1 MADEL
6 NIVVKALLDEKDLRA
21 RAAAIEDVTIHGK
34 IVIDKADL
42 KKQIDGIAGESS
54 KFGNKFKIK
63 YGVDKGDFVKQFR
76 VAGEEAKK
84 EVEKALSGGGSPV
97 KINVEASAKGIAKVA
112 ERMGELGFDD
122 VAVNKATQALKSQQ
136 IIVTEI
142 SQGYKTVNKDQQE
155 FAQLTIKGVDAAGSL
170 YSITERYNISQK
182 ESLDAIVNINSKL
195 NEQGDIVNKMATK
208 MQPKDIGT
216 IKAEESEILKRFV
229 SNLQKANEYT
239 GDMRATADSL
249 GVSLSNAF
257 SKQEIETYRNQL
269 SIAKEQFRA
278 LQAEAA
284 RVAALPTTKIDT
296 NVSSLNTS
304 LAYQGMDAQTAGITN
319 LRNEINS
326 LIAEYGR
333 LKVSMDSLDPNSA
346 EFQALGVQVDS
357 LDTRFKSATKAAEL
371 FNGSF
376 SNKTKLAGID
386 DQIRKAKS
394 SLEELESKWSKFK
407 GNPALLTE
415 FKELQAAAQQLDATN
430 LQNFNKQLASFK
442 TNVRAAGAD
451 TRKFGDELKNAL
463 AKFGLWITASS
474 IFMQAWRGMRQMV
487 DSVKELDAALVEFNK
502 VADLSSS
509 QLDKFIDRAF
519 EAGEALGRTGTEVIQ
534 ATAIFKQAGYSVEES
549 LNLANSALVM
559 KNVSENIESTA
570 AAASDLI
577 AVMKGFDLAV
587 SDSLAVVDM
596 INNVSNNLPIAFG
609 SVSEGLTRISGTL
622 AQTGTSIQETIGL
635 ITGGFAS
642 LRNVEKVSSGLIIL
656 NQRLRGISE
665 SGDEIEGL
673 APKLQSAFKEIAGID
688 IADANGELRS
698 TYDIIADLA
707 KVADT
712 LGSKERQYLF
722 ELAAGNRQVS
732 VLNAIVNSWDSVTL
746 AIDKATNST
755 GSAMRENDKFLDSIQ
770 GKTNRLASSFQMLAS
785 NTIESGA
792 IKGLIDFANALVQ
805 VIDKIGPLQTAL
817 LAITGFTTL
826 FSNGKLAGTVA
837 SLGKSFLNMGKTFLM
852 LPKTIKQSNENFIG
866 PLQAGAST
874 ISSFRLAVLGVTAA
888 FTVAKVALDSYDNSL
903 AEHTKRAQDAI
914 SKWSDTSDALAD
926 TKQAIETIGPEFE
939 KLSSGV
945 DTYGNNI
952 SLTSE
957 QFDRYNQ
964 IANQVAAMFPE
975 MVVGYTDQG
984 TAILSTAGYVSELT
998 DAYEKQELAARRASA
1013 ASANV
1018 VFEAFKRRT
1027 STGDFLGRGEVP
1039 LESER
1044 DVINAI
1050 INAASSSDSR
1060 VVTLKDIV
1068 SEMGRAGAS
1077 ASYSNDA
1084 FKGVVEGAGL
1094 QTLSPGSNDFDAK
1107 WIKEHIGLA
1116 FAYRDALNS
1125 QLESETNAAKP
1136 FIESIMFG
1144 TKKYQ
1149 GLSDDAKQAV
1159 SNIVSELGY
1168 EYYSQFS
1175 SERDASAGLGR
1186 DILMP
1191 LEGDSSLLSGIS
1203 IIEEATAN
1211 FKDGKKSVGEYT
1223 TAWAEFQSLIS
1234 NSNLKPAVAEAITS
1248 TYDIGNIEP
1257 LIANV
1262 KKKLPAEL
1270 SGMVSELSNKQLQ
1283 IAGKMEIDPATIGSW
1298 QQFLDLINQA
1308 SAVMSSLTIGERLAA
1323 IASAASVANS
1333 AFSEQ
1338 GYSAAVTKEQYDELA
1353 KAGEEYVGVID
1364 NTNGYLSINKQKLD
1378 ALILSKRN
1386 EEKAN
1391 IAIAKAAKLAEFDKN
1406 AKEIQ
1411 SLSDQV
1417 NLLGDAYDDTK
1428 QSLLDKNAA
1437 LIDNQ
1442 SAILEEVKNLDLQA
1456 SALEYATSAY
1466 KRWLDAKNA
1475 PEAGDM
1481 YDELPN
1487 AWKAIDE
1494 GLKTGKIGTEKYL
1507 SAVEL
1512 LIPES
1517 VNKNDEKAIANY
1529 KKSVM
1534 EYFAEDGSGLNK
1546 FTNGLLAGGFME
1558 QLADGSYVGTAKAN
1572 IESIASSLDLT
1583 EGTVEALFLALKD
1596 YGWNVE
1602 LNDGAY
1608 ETTAAAQELA
1618 KATDDLATAQ
1628 DKLDK
1633 AKLSGASAEEIKTLE
1648 KSVDSAQEKVDKLS
1662 ATEIEPEMSTG
1673 EKLLSEIE
1681 KLQTDVDKLLINI
1694 PATLNPDLNAD
1705 LLAIQTSLDTD
1716 ANLIAKARIDGD
1728 PQLLNDKLAE
1738 LTSKNNPDG
1747 TPKTPIQ
1754 LSIDAQR
1761 TAAYN
1766 AAILEI
1772 EKLQTTPPSTALG
1785 VTIDPDDVK
1794 GAGDTLDGI
1803 AAKPRNAVI
1812 TVDTQELSDA
1822 EKWLAEFQAK
1832 MDKLDPEGKEQSLA
1846 GSHSGTGY
1854 QSTPEEIQAMWAS
1867 QETPKSPSRVDPDQ
1881 DEVHLLDTLN
1891 EAEKKANEIRQTVK
1905 ESTLASIKTEQ
1916 PNFQEIDRWAEHL
1929 QGVVSD
1935 LETKKE
1941 SLNQNGIQLSP
1952 EDSGKL
1958 DAYKETL
1965 DGLVSPKTIT
1975 LDADGSQVVSKTDT
1989 LVKDIEG
1996 RNPTLKVDVE
2006 YGGRGGVLP
2015 GFAKGT
2021 KKAKKGVALTGE
2033 QGVET
2038 VITKDGFYTVGHD
2051 GPELVNL
2058 RGGEEILN
2066 DKDTKKLFKG
2076 SKGKVSGQAF
2086 ENGSPGL
2093 FTKILSNASTL
2104 VKKAKDYVE
2113 ATNKKAATTVVVS
2126 GDNPLNGEDGRGG
2139 KGGKKPKK
2147 VAQEDLQDWIPI
2159 LIENVRKETE
2169 KIVAN
2174 AEKQVAYQ
2182 EQNSQIDKAIDN
2194 NTRLMN
2200 LNSQAFDKYMQ
2211 QANQVGLSADLIS
2224 KVQNGAIDISAYD
2237 EDTRKLI
2244 SAYQKWYELAEK
2256 TKDSIVSIG
2265 EEQRKL
2271 ATTKLDNV
2279 QKYYENRIG
2288 AYGNSIDIA
2297 TSTLNLG
2304 RATGREVK
2312 REDYDGMIG
2321 DINAQLDLLQKE
2333 KLDYE
2338 RTFTELVRS
2347 GVIKEGSNDWYQYTA
2362 KINDMQ
2368 KSILQASLSLDE
2380 FNDLADAIAVNN
2392 LNVAIKYLN
2401 TVQGTLESVQGLR
2414 EAQGKTLSAL
2424 DYEQLISV
2432 GMQQIEVLEAQ
2443 NLELLRQQEGLDVL
2457 SDGYQEIQDNIDEN
2471 LNGIWNIK
2479 TSQEGWN
2486 DAILDLSIAEL
2497 RSANEQYD
2505 RQLQT
2510 MEAIEALEKSKQ
2522 RRNLVY
2528 RDGKGFGYEADNN
2541 EIRAAQKAYDDVLS
2555 ENLIASL
2562 ENSEKDNNVYDSAG
2576 NLIGK
2581 QSTSLDG
2588 VDFGKYLSTVIAG
2601 NENSGLLSNSL
2612 NQINYDALKGNGAN
2626 TNTVTFS
2633 GDIVLNGVDDAQG
2646 LAEAL
2651 KVQLPSYISQLWF
2664 SKK

>member
-1 MADEL
+1 MADEV

-21 RAAAIEDVTIHGK
+21 QTEAIKDVTIHGK

-42 KKQIDGIAGESS
+42 KKQIDSIAGESS

-84 EVEKALSGGGSPV
+84 QIDKVLSGSGTPV
-97 KINVEASAKGIAKVA
+97 RINVDIDKGAVA
-112 ERMGELGFDD
+112 QVKEKMDALGFD
-122 VAVNKATQALKSQQ
+122 ASAIQKATQFLKDQN
-136 IIVTEI
+136 VTVTDI
-142 SQGYKTVNKDQQE
+142 SQGYKTINKEQQE
-155 FAQLTIKGVDAAGSL
+155 LVSLTLKGIDAEGSL
-170 YSITERYNISQK
+170 YNITERYNISK
-182 ESLDAIVNINSKL
+182 NKSLEAVVKINSKL

-229 SNLQKANEYT
+229 SNLQKANQYT

-249 GVSLSNAF
+249 GASLSNAF

-284 RVAALPTTKIDT
+284 RVAALPTTKIDA

-333 LKVSMDSLDPNSA
+333 LKVSMDGLDPNSA
-346 EFQALGVQVDS
+346 EFQALGAQVDA
-357 LDTRFKSATKAAEL
+357 LDARFKSATKAAEL

-376 SNKTKLAGID
+376 SNKAKLAGID

-394 SLEELESKWSKFK
+394 SLEELELKWSKFK
-407 GNPALLTE
+407 SNPDLLEE
-415 FKELQAAAQQLDATN
+415 FKELQKAAQQLDATN

-451 TRKFGDELKNAL
+451 TRSFGDELKNAL
-463 AKFGLWITASS
+463 AKFGLWITAST

-509 QLDKFIDRAF
+509 QLEKFVDRAF

-577 AVMKGFDLAV
+577 AVMKGFDIAV
-587 SDSLAVVDM
+587 SDSMSIVDM
-596 INNVSNNLPIAFG
+596 INNVSNSLPISFG
-609 SVSEGLTRISGTL
+609 AIDEGLTRISGTL

-642 LRNVEKVSSGLIIL
+642 LRNVEKVSSGLIQIS
-656 NQRLRGISE
+656 QRLRGVGEDGEAI
-665 SGDEIEGL
+665 DGL

-698 TYDIIADLA
+698 TYDILSDLA
-707 KVADT
+707 NVADT
-712 LGSKERQYLF
+712 LGTKERQYLV
-722 ELAAGNRQVS
+722 ELSAGNRQVS
-732 VLNAIVNSWDSVTL
+732 VLNAIIDDWDSVSL

-755 GSAMRENDKFLDSIQ
+755 GSAMRENEKFLDSIQ
-770 GKTNRLASSFQMLAS
+770 GKTNRLASSFQMLAN

-805 VIDKIGPLQTAL
+805 VIDKIGPLQIAL

-826 FSNGKLAGTVA
+826 FSNGKLATTVA
-837 SLGKSFLNMGKTFLM
+837 SLGKSFLNLGKTFLM

-874 ISSFRLAVLGVTAA
+874 VSSFRLAVLGVTAA

-914 SKWSDTSDALAD
+914 SKWSDTNDALAD

-1018 VFEAFKRRT
+1018 VFEEFKRRT

-1050 INAASSSDSR
+1050 INATSSSDSR

-1077 ASYSNDA
+1077 ASYSNNA
-1084 FKGVVEGAGL
+1084 FKSVVEGAGL
-1094 QTLSPGSNDFDAK
+1094 QTLSPQSNDFSTK
-1107 WIKEHIGLA
+1107 WLKKNIGLA
-1116 FAYRDALNS
+1116 FAYRDALIS

-1203 IIEEATAN
+1203 IIEDASAK

-1223 TAWAEFQSLIS
+1223 AAWAEFQGLVS

-1248 TYDIGNIEP
+1248 TYDIGSIEP

-1270 SGMVSELSNKQLQ
+1270 SDMVGELSNRQLQ

-1298 QQFLDLINQA
+1298 QQFLSLINQA
-1308 SAVMSSLTIGERLAA
+1308 STVMSSLTIGERIAA
-1323 IASAASVANS
+1323 IASAASVANT

-1353 KAGEEYVGVID
+1353 KAGEDYISVID

-1391 IAIAKAAKLAEFDKN
+1391 IAVAKAAKLAEFDKN

-1456 SALEYATSAY
+1456 SALEYVTSAY
-1466 KRWLDAKNA
+1466 KRWLDVKNA

-1481 YDELPN
+1481 YDETLN
-1487 AWKAIDE
+1487 AWGAIDK
-1494 GLKTGKIGTEKYL
+1494 GLKSGKIGTNEFTAA
-1507 SAVEL
+1507 SDW
-1512 LIPES
+1512 LIPKEVS
-1517 VNKNDEKAIANY
+1517 DKGAKEIAKY

-1534 EYFAEDGSGLNK
+1534 KYFTEDSSGANK
-1546 FTNGLLAGGFME
+1546 FIDSLMAGGFME
-1558 QLADGSYVGTAKAN
+1558 QLSDGSYATTAKAN
-1572 IESIASSLDLT
+1572 VEGIAESLNLT
-1583 EGTVEALFLALKD
+1583 EGAVESLFLVLKD

-1608 ETTAAAQELA
+1608 ETTEAAQELA

-1648 KSVDSAQEKVDKLS
+1648 KNVDSAQEKVDKLS
-1662 ATEIEPEMSTG
+1662 ATEIEPKMSTG

-1681 KLQTDVDKLLINI
+1681 KLQADVDKLLINI

-1728 PQLLNDKLAE
+1728 PKLLNDKLAE
-1738 LTSKNNPDG
+1738 LTSENNPDG

-1772 EKLQTTPPSTALG
+1772 NNLKTSPPTATLTVTQSG
-1785 VTIDPDDVK
+1785 VDEVGKAIDAV
-1794 GAGDTLDGI
+1794 
-1803 AAKPRNAVI
+1803 AKDREVVI
-1812 TVDTQELSDA
+1812 TVDDKKLSEA
-1822 EKWLAEFQAK
+1822 EERLAKLQAD
-1832 MDKLDPEGKEQSLA
+1832 MDKYGPEDKDPPLSVL
-1846 GSHSGTGY
+1846 HSGTGHKA
-1854 QSTPEEIQAMWAS
+1854 SAEEIVDFWDYQNVPPP
-1867 QETPKSPSRVDPDQ
+1867 TSRVDPDQ
-1881 DEVHLLDTLN
+1881 EGVRLLDTLN
-1891 EAEKKANEIRQTVK
+1891 AAEKKANEIRQTVK
-1905 ESTLASIKTEQ
+1905 ESTLASIKAEQ

-1941 SLNQNGIQLSP
+1941 ALNQNGIQLSP
-1952 EDSGKL
+1952 EDNGKL
-1958 DAYKETL
+1958 DAYKEAL
-1965 DGLVSPKTIT
+1965 DAIVSPKTIT
-1975 LDADGSQVVSKTDT
+1975 LDADGSQVVSKTND

-1996 RNPTLKVDVE
+1996 RSPTLTVDVE
-2006 YGGRGGVLP
+2006 YKSTTP

-2033 QGVET
+2033 KGVET

-2066 DKDTKKLFKG
+2066 DKETKKLFNGAEKRT
-2076 SKGKVSGQAF
+2076 KGQAF
-2086 ENGSPGL
+2086 ATGTGG
-2093 FTKILSNASTL
+2093 FLSNLINS
-2104 VKKAKDYVE
+2104 VK
-2113 ATNKKAATTVVVS
+2113 TVV
-2126 GDNPLNGEDGRGG
+2126 
-2139 KGGKKPKK
+2139 KK
-2147 VAQEDLQDWIPI
+2147 VADVVKANKPATTTVATGNNRPGGSNNNKGGGGGSSAPAPVEEAKEEIKTDFEDWIPR
-2159 LIENVRKETE
+2159 LLDNVRKETD
-2169 KIVAN
+2169 KILAN
-2174 AEKQVAYQ
+2174 AEKQISYQ
-2182 EQNSQIDKAIDN
+2182 SQNSEIEKALAN
-2194 NTRLMN
+2194 NTKLMD
-2200 LNSQAFDKYMQ
+2200 LNAQATNRYLQ
-2211 QANQVGLSADLIS
+2211 QASQVGLSADLIS
-2224 KVQNGAIDISAYD
+2224 KVQNGSIDIALYD
-2237 EDTRKLI
+2237 ENTRKLI
-2244 SAYQKWYELAEK
+2244 ADYQKWYDLAQK
-2256 TKDSIVSIG
+2256 TKDTITSLQ

-2271 ATTKLDNV
+2271 AMSKLDNV
-2279 QKYYENRIG
+2279 QGYYENRIG
-2288 AYGNSIDIA
+2288 VYSNRLDIA
-2297 TSTLNLG
+2297 NSTMELG
-2304 RATGREVK
+2304 QATGREIK
-2312 REDYDGMIG
+2312 REDYAPMIS
-2321 DINAQLDLLQKE
+2321 DVNAQLALLRQE
-2333 KLDYE
+2333 KAEYE
-2338 RTFTELVRS
+2338 RTFTELVAS

-2362 KINDMQ
+2362 KIDDMQ

-2414 EAQGKTLSAL
+2414 QAQGKELTAV
-2424 DYEQLISV
+2424 DYEHLISV
-2432 GMQQIEVLEAQ
+2432 GMQQVSALEAQ
-2443 NLELLRQQEGLDVL
+2443 NLELLKQQEGLDVL
-2457 SDGYQEIQDNIDEN
+2457 SSAYQEIQDQIDDN

-2486 DAILDLSIAEL
+2486 DAITDLNINAIKKS
-2497 RSANEQYD
+2497 NDQYN
-2505 RQLQT
+2505 RQLET
-2510 MEAIEALEKSKQ
+2510 MRAIEELEKAKQ

-2528 RDGKGFGYEADNN
+2528 REGRGFVYEADQGAL
-2541 EIRAAQKAYDDVLS
+2541 RDAQRTVDQINID
-2555 ENLIASL
+2555 NFIASL
-2562 ENSEKDNNVYDSAG
+2562 EESKTNDNVYDNTG
-2576 NLIGK
+2576 NLLGK
-2581 QSTSLDG
+2581 LFTGLDG
-2588 VDFGKYLSTVIAG
+2588 VDFSGYLQSVGSG
-2601 NENSGLLSNSL
+2601 NETSALLANAIKSIDWNSIKTAS
-2612 NQINYDALKGNGAN
+2612 GAS
-2626 TNTVTFS
+2626 TSVEFS
-2633 GDIVLNGVDDAQG
+2633 GGINLYGVDNVQDLAKAINNRLSGYVTQG
-2646 LAEAL
+2646 L
-2651 KVQLPSYISQLWF
+2651 YNND
-2664 SKK
+2664 